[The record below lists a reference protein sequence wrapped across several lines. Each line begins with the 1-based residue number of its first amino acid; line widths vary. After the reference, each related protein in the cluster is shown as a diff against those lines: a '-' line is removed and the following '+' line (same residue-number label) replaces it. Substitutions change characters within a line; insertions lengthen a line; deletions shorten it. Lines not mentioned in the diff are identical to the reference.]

1 MRTVPKIKQYRVC
14 IIKRKSGVSSG
25 YLNLPQEFLR
35 ELQRRGVNSLVVL
48 YDSILGAF
56 PDTGRDTERALLAF
70 FQKHAELRQ
79 LFAQNSSEA
88 SKHDGVND
96 E

>member
-1 MRTVPKIKQYRVC
+1 MITVPRIKRYAICV
-14 IIKRKSGVSSG
+14 IKRKSGVSSG

-35 ELQRRGVNSLVVL
+35 ELQRRRVKSLVVL

-56 PDTGRDTERALLAF
+56 PDAGSGTERALLTF
-70 FQKHAELRQ
+70 FQKHAELQ
-79 LFAQNSSEA
+79 KLFVQKGTEVSEHA
-88 SKHDGVND
+88 GAVC